1 MKLAQI
7 INPAAKYAEQIQ
19 AHLDDAP
26 QDEVFSVTE
35 TAARVGMKRHGARQ
49 GAAMLP
55 PPYVFRRDATSTYL
69 GHPKAIAALRKG
81 LGVK

>member
-19 AHLDDAP
+19 AHLDHAEH
-26 QDEVFSVTE
+26 DEVFSVRE
-35 TAARVGMKRHGARQ
+35 TAAQVGLKRDCARRGVAQ
-49 GAAMLP
+49 LP
-55 PPYVFRRDATSTYL
+55 PSYILRRERNAIYL

>member
-19 AHLDDAP
+19 SHLDDAP
-26 QDEVFSVTE
+26 HDEVFSVTE
-35 TAARVGMKRHGARQ
+35 TAARVGLKRDCAKK
-49 GAAMLP
+49 GAAQLP
-55 PPYVFRRDATSTYL
+55 PSYILRRQCNAIYL

>member
-7 INPAAKYAEQIQ
+7 INPAAKHAEKMQSF
-19 AHLDDAP
+19 LDDAP
-26 QDEVFSVTE
+26 QDEVFSVRE
-35 TAARVGMKRHGARQ
+35 AADKVGMKRDSARRGVAQ
-49 GAAMLP
+49 LP
-55 PPYVFRRDATSTYL
+55 PSYILRRERNAIYL

>member
-7 INPAAKYAEQIQ
+7 INPAAKYAEQLQ
-19 AHLDDAP
+19 THLDDAP
-26 QDEVFSVTE
+26 QDEVFSVSE
-35 TAARVGMKRHGARQ
+35 AAARVGLKRDCANKGARQ
-49 GAAMLP
+49 LP
-55 PPYVFRRDATSTYL
+55 PSYILRRERNAIYL